1 MDEKSVNIVAL
12 EGYEI
17 DKEKSTFEKI
27 VFKKKD
33 MHVKFYTDV
42 ARKLFYN
49 KITNYIQ
56 GNGMIDDFIC
66 KDSELISCPNNCTS
80 KKQAEKLLA
89 FNKLMNVAKYLN
101 GDWCSNDINSNIEK
115 HYFWLDNG
123 CSELKI
129 YSVTSSGGGL
139 GLIYFKSEELT
150 QKAIEILGEETIKLA
165 LSTDW

>member
-1 MDEKSVNIVAL
+1 MNEKSVIIEVPK
-12 EGYEI
+12 GYEI

-27 VFKKKD
+27 VFKKKEED
-33 MHVKFYTDV
+33 YNSI
-42 ARKLFYN
+42 AEKLFCNNCTHY
-49 KITNYIQ
+49 ITDQ
-56 GNGMIDDFIC
+56 GDVFDCVVGVTEHVSHN
-66 KDSELISCPNNCTS
+66 PNNCTS

-139 GLIYFKSEELT
+139 GLIYFKSEELA